1 MIWQLATEYRL
12 AVWDPQDQTVYIPID
27 EKDAPLDQR
36 LANART
42 FVGTP
47 AQVEPIV
54 VWLGYQGRIHLHLSA
69 GRVSF
74 LDAHWAVPNAEPG
87 GQDFAHKAELSELVR
102 DGLMF
107 KVAKM
112 VDEESDV
119 DILVRVDLGNTT
131 AAGAVSRAV
140 DIVDTTLNVSIHNA
154 GGIRPQLAQHGV
166 IRSGKL
172 GSAGF
177 LAVWRETGFPDDY

>member
-1 MIWQLATEYRL
+1 LM
-12 AVWDPQDQTVYIPID
+12 
-27 EKDAPLDQR
+27 
-36 LANART
+36 NART

-47 AQVEPIV
+47 AQVEPIA
-54 VWLGYQGRIHLHLSA
+54 VWLGYQGRIPFHLSA

-107 KVAKM
+107 KVAKLG
-112 VDEESDV
+112 DDESDV

-131 AAGAVSRAV
+131 AAGAVERAI
-140 DIVDTTLNVSIHNA
+140 DIVDLIINVSINNA
-154 GGIRPQLAQHGV
+154 GGIRPQLAQHAV
-166 IRSGKL
+166 LRSGKR
-172 GSAGF
+172 GSATF
-177 LAVWRETGFPDDY
+177 LAVWREPGFPDDYYYGAGI